1 MSDQGHVIEEQP
13 KSARL
18 GKEKL
23 PRGIRRRG
31 DSLVVYLTFPGG
43 HAERRSVGNVSVKMA
58 NQQREIWQREIAECR
73 YIQKVPRVD
82 RVSFAAIADAA
93 LDHAKKYQRS
103 WDADE
108 GAIKRLK
115 GWWGI
120 RMADEITTDEINDR
134 LYQNTTSRGLC
145 WTETTAN
152 KYRVLLSKIYQMAI
166 DCGELSVNPA
176 TKAHRYKLN
185 NARTRELSYAEEEKL
200 RQAIREDYPE
210 KEPELD
216 LALMTGVRRS
226 SLYGIHGKSRRE
238 MAPLDWKN
246 VDLDWKVIRIPR
258 AKSGKAYTVPLN
270 TIALDAL
277 KALRQRSDGTGPV
290 IRKASGREIHS
301 CRKWFEAC
309 IEKAG
314 IEDFRWHDLRH
325 TFASR
330 LRRSGVPLEDIAVL
344 LDHGIPELRMTLRY
358 AHVDIERLHQA
369 VATLVR
375 TDTKTDTAPVVEF
388 RKAEAV

>member
-1 MSDQGHVIEEQP
+1 MSDQGQMIAEHP
-13 KSARL
+13 KSARR
-18 GKEKL
+18 GDKKL

-31 DSLVVYLTFPGG
+31 NSLVIYLTHPDGK
-43 HAERRSVGNVSVKMA
+43 AERRSLGNISLKTA
-58 NQQREIWQREIAECR
+58 IREREILQRQIEEGR
-73 YIQKVPRVD
+73 YVKPVPRID
-82 RVSFAAIADAA
+82 RVSFAMIADAA

-115 GWWGI
+115 GWWGT

-134 LYQNTTSRGLC
+134 LYQNTAPRGLC

-166 DCGELSVNPA
+166 DRGELTVNPA

-185 NARTRELSYAEEEKL
+185 NARTRELSHAEEEKL
-200 RQAIREDYPE
+200 RQAIREDYPG
-210 KEPELD
+210 KEPELN

-226 SLYGIHGKSRRE
+226 SLYGIHGKSRKE

-246 VDLDWKVIRIPR
+246 IDLDWKVMRIPR

-330 LRRSGVPLEDIAVL
+330 LRRNGIPLEDIAVL

-358 AHVDIERLHQA
+358 AHVDMDRLHQA

-375 TDTKTDTAPVVEF
+375 TDTKTDTVPVVEF
-388 RKAEAV
+388 RKAEVV